1 MEIRQLVQ
9 LESKIKIGSK
19 VKSYNQN
26 SSTNLVGVKTNA
38 YSLCGLSSNVWI
50 TGIANAP
57 VLPDPVSA
65 RPMISFPEKKFI
77 TATWYQHLFTRTK
90 NYNTMIVWSMAI
102 NCTKHNIPDLQT
114 SITKLL
120 VRNNS

>member
-1 MEIRQLVQ
+1 MNGD
-9 LESKIKIGSK
+9 KAIGSIRTK
-19 VKSYNQN
+19 VKSYNKN

-77 TATWYQHLFTRTK
+77 TATWYQHLFTWTEKLQHNDCLKYGNKLHKAQYTRFADF
-90 NYNTMIVWSMAI
+90 YNKII
-102 NCTKHNIPDLQT
+102 GK
-114 SITKLL
+114 K
-120 VRNNS
+120 